1 MTKRKKRRSGPSES
15 SFVSAIYTLLKTI
28 QTPCQTRGLG
38 RKKKKEKKRKKAI
51 EKEKEKGKERKE
63 KENVKKDERM
73 QIIYYYNCSFI

>member
-38 RKKKKEKKRKKAI
+38 RKKKKEKKKEKSNRKRKRKRKRKKR
-51 EKEKEKGKERKE
+51 KRKCEKG
-63 KENVKKDERM
+63 
-73 QIIYYYNCSFI
+73 